1 MAKNKKTKS
10 RERRKH
16 RRVPLNLLVQH
27 RYESFGDF
35 MQEAAEDISVGGMFL
50 RSDKL
55 QKVGDTIYLRFAL
68 SDGLPLIEGI
78 GRVVR
83 VNDGDDPQVVR
94 GMGIEFVSM
103 DRESRK
109 LIESI
114 VAERFV
120 ES

>member
-1 MAKNKKTKS
+1 MGKNSKRKG

-16 RRVPLNLLVQH
+16 QRLALSLLVQH
-27 RYESFGDF
+27 RYDSLGDF
-35 MQEAAEDISVGGMFL
+35 MQEAAADISVGGMFL
-50 RSDKL
+50 RSEKL
-55 QKVGDTIYLRFAL
+55 RQVGDTIYLRFAL

-83 VNDGDDPQVVR
+83 VNPGEGDAQIK

-114 VAERFV
+114 VAERFA
-120 ES
+120 E